1 MSTQNTLLT
10 SHKGVDLHAASAVR
24 VMQDRLEGGDH
35 LTSLHRCELHTWRD
49 DPAGVS
55 LTRLLDTGR
64 YFNPNKHHYGFFVL
78 DGAPAWEDTRGGDLA
93 PGWPGDLKGTDVDEL
108 ATDGPSL
115 YTGLLGGAVPEGH
128 HAVDVASWSRDQ
140 DGPVISGVLW
150 RLVVQGGTEDAA
162 RLGESL
168 AVARSRKQ
176 GLLINPHMEAWLSLV
191 R

>member
-1 MSTQNTLLT
+1 MSRQNTLLT

-35 LTSLHRCELHTWRD
+35 LTSLHRCEMHTWRD
-49 DPAGVS
+49 DPAGVN
-55 LTRLLDTGR
+55 LARLLDTGR

-78 DGAPAWEDTRGGDLA
+78 ADAAAWDNPRGGELA
-93 PGWPGDLKGTDVDEL
+93 PLWPGELKDTDVEEMVE
-108 ATDGPSL
+108 DGPGL
-115 YTGLLGGAVPEGH
+115 YTGLLGGAVPDGH

-150 RLVVQGGTEDAA
+150 RLVVAGGAEEAD
-162 RLGESL
+162 RLGEGL